1 MLTHLHTL
9 SPSPQCVHENFQL
22 LHVFVILQKHVK
34 LAKNA
39 SFTCFCKNTKT
50 CQTCQYFASFTFFY
64 KISPLPSH
72 ILSFLKWWWKPTFFV
87 LLVSSGHIIIHDLFG
102 LLPAHRA
109 ERHRPSPCIHGQCSS
124 KGLPGHPLLCLS
136 QHIPAPAALAQT
148 DDGLSRLLAHHPYK
162 FL

>member
-9 SPSPQCVHENFQL
+9 SASPRGFHRYFQL

-50 CQTCQYFASFTFFY
+50 CQTCQYFASFTFF
-64 KISPLPSH
+64 IRFLPSQVIFSH
-72 ILSFLKWWWKPTFFV
+72 SWSGGENQRFFV